1 MSRAAPAL
9 PAVQARVWRAVML
22 RVQLNAHGGTR
33 VRSAERAQR
42 HERSRVAAR
51 QAASD
56 RAFDNFGTLIVWMPT
71 LDTWSGAVT
80 TALTRT
86 ITRTAI

>member
-22 RVQLNAHGGTR
+22 RVQLNAYGGTR

-42 HERSRVAAR
+42 QMCAFAVRAADQKLSGR
-51 QAASD
+51 QP
-56 RAFDNFGTLIVWMPT
+56 RDNL
-71 LDTWSGAVT
+71 VT
-80 TALTRT
+80 R
-86 ITRTAI
+86 